1 MMMKNTI
8 EMVRAE
14 LWQTVS
20 IILKFIRPHI
30 HASRM
35 PPAAPTA
42 PASLGV
48 AQPNRIEH
56 LIRPIRNTGGRNARS
71 SSHFSSPLG
80 TLNASG
86 GSGGASDGFSHAAV
100 AMKIKYSADS
110 VKPDRKSTR
119 LNSSHLV

>member
-30 HASRM
+30 HASKM
-35 PPAAPTA
+35 APAAPTA

-48 AQPNRIEH
+48 AHPNRIEH
-56 LIRPIRNTGGRNARS
+56 LIRPIRNTGGKKARHNS
-71 SSHFSSPLG
+71 GSILPLG
-80 TLNASG
+80 TASRSG
-86 GSGGASDGFSHAAV
+86 GSGGASEGLSLA
-100 AMKIKYSADS
+100 AMKM
-110 VKPDRKSTR
+110 
-119 LNSSHLV
+119 